1 MKWSSSWVQDRLID
15 YCWGLFI
22 SKNEETPYNARI
34 FRAFL
39 DFDISE
45 QDLYILSMKLK
56 SKPIDL
62 ADCLLKQ
69 EHEWEKEDVFVFV
82 ENSYERYEPFNY
94 AEVINKKLQSFA
106 ILKTSDEIYE
116 WELWHYYYMP

>member
-1 MKWSSSWVQDRLID
+1 MKWSSSWTQDRLID

-22 SKNEETPYNARI
+22 SKNKKTPYNARI

-62 ADCLLKQ
+62 VDCLLKQ
-69 EHEWEKEDVFVFV
+69 EHEWKKEDVFVFV
-82 ENSYERYEPFNY
+82 ENSYEPFNY
-94 AEVINKKLQSFA
+94 AELMNKKLQSFA